1 MFPTHPF
8 VTPYTTQLHLPY
20 LFPPFVILNKQTNK
34 MLSRIPVCSLET
46 SFWGPKLL
54 LHSKSSRNKKRLYDE
69 RNVTS
74 LTLVKYSTFK
84 LSIIKFFWDNSI
96 LSSWRLWSNSFRSIS
111 CLVIFTVPSLSSEE
125 ERSSVGMVVSKL
137 ISSDSKELEMF
148 TFLVSLELLRD
159 IFFHFLKHFLKLY
172 FETSPLKSQL
182 QKKQNS

>member
-1 MFPTHPF
+1 
-8 VTPYTTQLHLPY
+8 
-20 LFPPFVILNKQTNK
+20 
-34 MLSRIPVCSLET
+34 MLSRIPVCSSET
-46 SFWGPKLL
+46 SFWELKLL
-54 LHSKSSRNKKRLYDE
+54 LHSKSSRTKKQLYDE

-111 CLVIFTVPSLSSEE
+111 CFVIFTVPSLSSEE

-159 IFFHFLKHFLKLY
+159 IFFHFLKLY
-172 FETSPLKSQL
+172 FETSPRKSQL
-182 QKKQNS
+182 QKSKTVKTWRLWKLTEEAILLNITVMYFSCT